1 MGDRMTGKEYMLQYW
16 KAKVEVRRLES
27 QKASI
32 KDLLG
37 NVTVDPSS
45 EHVQT
50 SRDPDQIGKLVAKL
64 SDIQEKLDN
73 ERLLAVSLMDEIYEA
88 VNKLKDPD
96 EQLILQ
102 MRYIKMLPWSKV
114 DKEMQKS
121 QRYYSM
127 EWMMK
132 HHHHALKEIERITNC
147 TVIYNSDSDMV

>member
-1 MGDRMTGKEYMLQYW
+1 MTGKEYMLQYW
-16 KAKVEVRRLES
+16 QAKVMVRRLES
-27 QKASI
+27 QQASI
-32 KDLLG
+32 RDLLG

-64 SDIQEKLDN
+64 ADIQDKLNEEKLRAID
-73 ERLLAVSLMDEIYEA
+73 LMDEIYG
-88 VNKLKDPD
+88 VINKLGDPD

>member
-1 MGDRMTGKEYMLQYW
+1 
-16 KAKVEVRRLES
+16 
-27 QKASI
+27 
-32 KDLLG
+32 
-37 NVTVDPSS
+37 VTVDPSS

-64 SDIQEKLDN
+64 ADIEEKLDN
-73 ERLLAVSLMDEIYEA
+73 ERLRAVNLMDEIYSA
-88 VNKLKDPD
+88 INKLGDPD

-102 MRYIKMLPWSKV
+102 MRYIKMLSWSKV
-114 DKEMQKS
+114 EKEMQKA

-147 TVIYNSDSDMV
+147 TAIYSSDSDMV

>member
-1 MGDRMTGKEYMLQYW
+1 MTGKDYLMQYW
-16 KAKVEVRRLES
+16 MARVEVRRLES
-27 QKASI
+27 QMASI
-32 KDLLG
+32 RDLLG
-37 NVTVDPSS
+37 NVTVDPTS

-64 SDIQEKLDN
+64 ADIQEKLDD
-73 ERLLAVSLMDEIYEA
+73 ERLKAIGLMDEIYDA
-88 VNKLKDPD
+88 LNKLENPD

-102 MRYIKMLPWSKV
+102 LRYIKMLPWSKV
-114 DKEMQKS
+114 DKEMQKA

-147 TVIYNSDSDMV
+147 TTIYNSDGDTV

>member
-1 MGDRMTGKEYMLQYW
+1 MTGKEYMLQYW
-16 KAKVEVRRLES
+16 KARISVRRLES

-64 SDIQEKLDN
+64 ADIEEKLDN
-73 ERLLAVSLMDEIYEA
+73 ERLLAVNLMDEIYSA
-88 VNKLKDPD
+88 INKLGDPD

-102 MRYIKMLPWSKV
+102 MRYIKMLSWSKV
-114 DKEMQKS
+114 EKEMQKA

-147 TVIYNSDSDMV
+147 TAIYSSDGDMV